1 MMYFSTTLLRQLHA
15 YLTREEQAGLYGSLP
30 RILAAAKKS
39 NSTDLT
45 DIHYW
50 TKSLV
55 VDIEVCS

>member
-15 YLTREEQAGLYGSLP
+15 YLTREEQAGLYASLP

-39 NSTDLT
+39 GSTDLT
-45 DIHYW
+45 DIRYW
-50 TKSLV
+50 TNTLV